1 MIPVERHVNITQLL
15 QNKEYMSIASLSEAL
30 GVSES
35 TIRRDLQQLEKRN
48 LLSRV
53 QGGAALRDFIYSRLS
68 VEKRSDEFRVEKQL
82 IGRAAAD
89 QINSGDTVILDS
101 GTTTFYVAKYLNE
114 KKNTTI
120 ITNAL
125 DTANILK
132 DRKGITLISTG
143 GVFITETHSFVGPIA
158 ERMIKEIT
166 ADKLIMGMGGI
177 GLDGLFTNSHILA
190 VPLKQAMIKASKEI
204 IIVADHSKFG
214 RSVLAT
220 VAMLMDVHK
229 VITDDGV
236 GQEYLEML
244 AKKNIDVIIVNR
256 NKENDYDERENGNS

>member
-1 MIPVERHVNITQLL
+1 
-15 QNKEYMSIASLSEAL
+15 
-30 GVSES
+30 
-35 TIRRDLQQLEKRN
+35 
-48 LLSRV
+48 V
-53 QGGAALRDFIYSRLS
+53 QGGAALRDFIYSQLS
-68 VEKRSDEFRVEKQL
+68 VEKRSDEFRLEKQL
-82 IGRAAAD
+82 IGKAAAD

-101 GTTTFYVAKYLNE
+101 GTTTFYVAKCLKE
-114 KKNTTI
+114 RKNTTI

-125 DTANILK
+125 DTADILK
-132 DRKGITLISTG
+132 DRNGITLISTG
-143 GVFITETHSFVGPIA
+143 GVFIAETHSFVGPLA
-158 ERMIKEIT
+158 ERMINEIR

-214 RSVLAT
+214 RSALAT
-220 VAMLMDVHK
+220 VATLMDVHK

-244 AKKNIDVIIVNR
+244 AKNNIDVIVVKR
-256 NKENDYDERENGNS
+256 KGEHDDAKRENGDW